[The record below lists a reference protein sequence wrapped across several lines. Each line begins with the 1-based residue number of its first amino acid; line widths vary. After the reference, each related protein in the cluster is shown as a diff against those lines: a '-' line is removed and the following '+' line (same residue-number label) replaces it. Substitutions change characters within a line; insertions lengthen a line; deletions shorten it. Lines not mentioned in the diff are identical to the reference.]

1 MIPRLKEQY
10 DKRIIIDLQKK
21 FSMKNKLMVPRITK
35 VVLNMGLGA
44 DANDKKI
51 VQNSIEDI
59 SLISGQKPIITKFKK
74 SISNFKTR
82 KGTTAGIKVTL
93 RSNKM
98 YEFIDRLAN
107 IALPRVKDFQGL
119 SMYGFDN
126 FGNYSFGIKEHIIFP
141 EINFDKVDRIRGMD
155 ITLVTTGKDRKT
167 TFALL
172 EAMNFPFSKKIK
184 KQGINWGNMAKTSM
198 IQRNLKRIKLVKKFL
213 KKRESLKKIIKN
225 KKLPLE
231 ERFAAQL
238 KLAKIPRNSSK
249 VRIRNR
255 CEITGRPHGVYR
267 KLRISR
273 IALRDLAS
281 KGKIPGMT
289 KSSW

>member
-119 SMYGFDN
+119 SMNGFDN
-126 FGNYSFGIKEHIIFP
+126 FGNYSFAIKEHIIFP

-184 KQGINWGNMAKTSM
+184 KKGINWGNMAKTSM

-267 KLRISR
+267 KLKISR

-281 KGKIPGMT
+281 NGKIPGMT